1 MAGVVYACAVL
12 LYKFEGPAYA
22 AAQSVGAAVLYNR
35 ENNTSAILLYDSNKK
50 PVCMTTITLDTYY
63 NITSDVYV
71 AIKDDQRQLWSIGFK
86 EQEHQQ
92 MFSCT
97 VLLCQRT
104 YPLTGKKI
112 LKLQLPIPSISPT
125 AKHVAAGEYV
135 SIEYTCNEIN
145 NANPHALGVI
155 LSQSKGEPLI
165 FKVGSGSV
173 AKVFEDVLVGMKK
186 GEKFYI
192 IVPPLE
198 PSKKKK
204 KKVELPYEK
213 SLFFT
218 VTIIDAITVQEFKQ
232 KIKAKKEKSSLS
244 QPKDQGVN
252 SIEKKEEPLE
262 KNISYD
268 TPIKNTNTTR
278 YLSGTGSSSLMSEE
292 TNLDGSNKLP
302 SMFTETQPNSEA
314 KSDLKVT
321 ITKKEAKVES
331 TVTKLLAPT
340 EVEPQKLKRL
350 SSEKTKEMTIAA
362 AVAKEAM
369 QHTQE
374 IKKEEDKIVSLKNVE
389 VVKSP
394 TKETTKS
401 TSESTPHSEISVPTE
416 PLSEEFRKEL
426 FDLSTAY
433 KEKFL
438 IKFKKSV
445 SDMYKQFHEKL
456 QDEQNSEELLTTIRS
471 ICLTFT
477 QEVFAQANMKQAAR
491 DINEIQGAISAIL
504 NRLDTVQETALR
516 LRDINNRL
524 KQKLLQNNQTPGL
537 SEVDQKLKDEIKAKD
552 QLIKKYEVE
561 LKARDTEITTLK
573 KSKIIH

>member
-1 MAGVVYACAVL
+1 
-12 LYKFEGPAYA
+12 
-22 AAQSVGAAVLYNR
+22 
-35 ENNTSAILLYDSNKK
+35 
-50 PVCMTTITLDTYY
+50 
-63 NITSDVYV
+63 
-71 AIKDDQRQLWSIGFK
+71 
-86 EQEHQQ
+86 
-92 MFSCT
+92 
-97 VLLCQRT
+97 
-104 YPLTGKKI
+104 
-112 LKLQLPIPSISPT
+112 
-125 AKHVAAGEYV
+125 
-135 SIEYTCNEIN
+135 
-145 NANPHALGVI
+145 
-155 LSQSKGEPLI
+155 
-165 FKVGSGSV
+165 
-173 AKVFEDVLVGMKK
+173 
-186 GEKFYI
+186 
-192 IVPPLE
+192 
-198 PSKKKK
+198 
-204 KKVELPYEK
+204 
-213 SLFFT
+213 
-218 VTIIDAITVQEFKQ
+218 
-232 KIKAKKEKSSLS
+232 
-244 QPKDQGVN
+244 
-252 SIEKKEEPLE
+252 
-262 KNISYD
+262 
-268 TPIKNTNTTR
+268 
-278 YLSGTGSSSLMSEE
+278 MSEE

-561 LKARDTEITTLK
+561 
-573 KSKIIH
+573 

>member
-1 MAGVVYACAVL
+1 
-12 LYKFEGPAYA
+12 
-22 AAQSVGAAVLYNR
+22 
-35 ENNTSAILLYDSNKK
+35 
-50 PVCMTTITLDTYY
+50 
-63 NITSDVYV
+63 
-71 AIKDDQRQLWSIGFK
+71 
-86 EQEHQQ
+86 
-92 MFSCT
+92 
-97 VLLCQRT
+97 
-104 YPLTGKKI
+104 
-112 LKLQLPIPSISPT
+112 
-125 AKHVAAGEYV
+125 
-135 SIEYTCNEIN
+135 
-145 NANPHALGVI
+145 
-155 LSQSKGEPLI
+155 
-165 FKVGSGSV
+165 
-173 AKVFEDVLVGMKK
+173 
-186 GEKFYI
+186 
-192 IVPPLE
+192 
-198 PSKKKK
+198 
-204 KKVELPYEK
+204 
-213 SLFFT
+213 
-218 VTIIDAITVQEFKQ
+218 
-232 KIKAKKEKSSLS
+232 
-244 QPKDQGVN
+244 
-252 SIEKKEEPLE
+252 
-262 KNISYD
+262 
-268 TPIKNTNTTR
+268 
-278 YLSGTGSSSLMSEE
+278 
-292 TNLDGSNKLP
+292 
-302 SMFTETQPNSEA
+302 
-314 KSDLKVT
+314 
-321 ITKKEAKVES
+321 
-331 TVTKLLAPT
+331 
-340 EVEPQKLKRL
+340 
-350 SSEKTKEMTIAA
+350 MTIAA

-573 KSKIIH
+573 KKQNNTLNEDSTRKDQQIKTLEIEIKSKETNTNINNSNNEELNKKEAKLCKKRRNFTS